1 MNRYTV
7 TLVKGKKKRTVFVMA
22 ESPEAAVFL
31 LKNMDEYE
39 KWLVREAKGETKQ

>member
-7 TLVKGKKKRTVFVMA
+7 TLVKGEKKRIVFVMA

-31 LKNMDEYE
+31 LKNMGEYE
-39 KWLVREAKGETKQ
+39 KWLAQQIKR